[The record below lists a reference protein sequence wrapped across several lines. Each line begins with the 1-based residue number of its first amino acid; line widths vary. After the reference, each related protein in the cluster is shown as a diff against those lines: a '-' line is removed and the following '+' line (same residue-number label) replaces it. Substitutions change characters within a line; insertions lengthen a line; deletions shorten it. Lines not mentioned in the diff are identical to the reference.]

1 MRNLKAALVPFG
13 AIHMAQGLFLIIKP
27 DRIAELMEFVEPSG
41 TLPDYVLY
49 IMALLGIAFI
59 AAGVWFIIAG
69 LDPLQNINGVRLAIL
84 WAGLLL
90 AIQLYTVARGYV
102 TFGET
107 WTEIAL
113 TAIFTVAFLFFYPYR
128 RR

>member
-1 MRNLKAALVPFG
+1 MRNLKVALVLFG
-13 AIHMAQGLFLIIKP
+13 AIHMVQGLFLIIDP
-27 DRIAELMEFVEPSG
+27 NGLAELMGFIEPAEE
-41 TLPDYVLY
+41 LPQYVPY
-49 IMALLGIAFI
+49 VMALLGSAFI

-69 LDPLQNINGVRLAIL
+69 LDPLQNINAVRLAIL

-90 AIQLYTVARGYV
+90 VIQLYTVAQGYV
-102 TFGET
+102 VFGET